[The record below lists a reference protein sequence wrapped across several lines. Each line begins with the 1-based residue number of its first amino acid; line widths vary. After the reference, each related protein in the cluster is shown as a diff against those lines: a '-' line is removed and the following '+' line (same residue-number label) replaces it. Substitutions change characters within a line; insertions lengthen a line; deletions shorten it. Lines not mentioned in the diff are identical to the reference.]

1 VWDGWN
7 IYHATFNFGGLVGSL
22 VEAVESWGLL
32 IAALFSLLKL
42 RWVGRGGIAVSR
54 DMFPTLEPALIGNG
68 RFTASGWRND
78 AENYLFLNRADAE
91 DFKEAINQQPVFNR
105 LRGEAFFFQMPLIG
119 VKNVAR
125 DLIYKADASLLP
137 ELV

>member
-1 VWDGWN
+1 VWDGWS
-7 IYHATFNFGGLVGSL
+7 IYHATFDFGGLVGSL

-32 IAALFSLLKL
+32 ITALFSLLKL

-54 DMFPTLEPALIGNG
+54 DMFPTLEPARIGNG

-91 DFKEAINQQPVFNR
+91 DFKEAIER
-105 LRGEAFFFQMPLIG
+105 IHHR
-119 VKNVAR
+119 
-125 DLIYKADASLLP
+125 ASLGKTPRLQ
-137 ELV
+137 LDRSVCRWAK